1 MRDPR
6 DLTSTYEAQGWW
18 SHQSLADV
26 IAEHAAN
33 RPDALAFISD
43 NDNMSWTQYDSYS
56 SVIASTIISLGIS
69 SGDTVA
75 IMLADGPLVHAA
87 LVGTEKSGT
96 VAVGIGPR
104 AGDSEIAHLMRQTN
118 ASSLITQNTIDKRTS
133 QDLIK
138 SLKTRGVDV
147 KYHIELPPSHLSNQ
161 SILVNGT
168 PADANR
174 LQAESLDCIPPS
186 RMRNGRDQQ

>member
-6 DLTSTYEAQGWW
+6 DLTSTYEAEGWW
-18 SHQSLADV
+18 SQQSLADV

-75 IMLADGPLVHAA
+75 VMLADGPLVHAA

-96 VAVGIGPR
+96 VAVGP
-104 AGDSEIAHLMRQTN
+104 
-118 ASSLITQNTIDKRTS
+118 TQ
-133 QDLIK
+133 
-138 SLKTRGVDV
+138 V
-147 KYHIELPPSHLSNQ
+147 H
-161 SILVNGT
+161 
-168 PADANR
+168 
-174 LQAESLDCIPPS
+174 
-186 RMRNGRDQQ
+186 